1 MAEGEVEDSLF
12 SLSPKDSVLNESGVN
27 GVDQRF

>member
-12 SLSPKDSVLNESGVN
+12 SLSPKNRVINECGVN
-27 GVDQRF
+27 GVDQGF